1 LFRKGKAVFNSY
13 KNPILNQTPLMKIFA
28 VRTAISLSLT
38 VALILSLGCNQHGQ
52 APANQSATGGPGR
65 ADQMAGGQPVAGQTG
80 HEPASEPIVYVD
92 SDSLLSKYDYYK
104 KVRAEMQDKGKSLQA
119 DMQRKGRS
127 FQAEVQA
134 YQKNAVNL
142 TPDQKKA
149 TEERLGRKQQ
159 ELQTYQQTL
168 SQQLGKEE
176 QDVNSRLYD
185 KVQTYLREYCLANK
199 HKMVMTYSKGGNL
212 LYGDKGL
219 DVTSEVVKGLNQAY
233 AKENVSAK

>member
-1 LFRKGKAVFNSY
+1 
-13 KNPILNQTPLMKIFA
+13 MKIFA
-28 VRTAISLSLT
+28 AKTAIPLALT
-38 VALILSLGCNQHGQ
+38 VALLFSLGCNQHNL
-52 APANQSATGGPGR
+52 APANLSAASGPVR
-65 ADQMAGGQPVAGQTG
+65 ADKVANGQPVTSQTG
-80 HEPASEPIVYVD
+80 YEPASEPVVYVD

-104 KVRAEMQDKGKSLQA
+104 KVRAEMQDKGKRLQA

-127 FQAEVQA
+127 FQSEVQA

-142 TPDQKKA
+142 TPDQKKV

-176 QDVNSRLYD
+176 QDINSRLYD
-185 KVQTYLREYCLANK
+185 KVQIYLKEYCLVNK